1 MKFHTQIKV
10 FLSATILTTFSV
22 MTIPLIN
29 ENLSTQISS
38 SLLIRII
45 IVILP
50 SIYLNEIISNLNTCP
65 SREAHKKFKALYLIT
80 YPLVI

>member
-10 FLSATILTTFSV
+10 FLSETILTTFSV
-22 MTIPLIN
+22 MTIPLID

-50 SIYLNEIISNLNTCP
+50 SIYLNEILNTCP
-65 SREAHKKFKALYLIT
+65 SREVHKKFKALYLIT